1 MTAGRMQHHRQL
13 LWSHRWVIA
22 SAFGGKVSKANIDSF
37 ILYGAASSG
46 VPEQIDPRVWDH
58 VAEIQRTGKVVFD

>member
-1 MTAGRMQHHRQL
+1 MTCGSMEHHRQL

-22 SAFGGKVSKANIDSF
+22 SAFGGKVSKANIESF
-37 ILYGAASSG
+37 IRYGAASSG
-46 VPEQIDPRVWDH
+46 TPEKIDPRVLDL